1 MLILQIG
8 LQRYFF
14 FFTNQLF
21 GRIFFT
27 SYLKISLPSANNK
40 SPLRTKQGAG
50 PSCPAPRMTVGAN
63 RTMSTDG
70 LPFGLCPLAFLAFQQ
85 TLRSLKSLG
94 SASALGSLRGYGL
107 LKRYRQQAAH
117 SCFSAALQRGG
128 ASRACRH
135 RRGGSRQGALCLG
148 CRSGLLPRGRSR

>member
-21 GRIFFT
+21 SAIIFT

-50 PSCPAPRMTVGAN
+50 PSCPAPQMTVGAN
-63 RTMSTDG
+63 GTMPTDG
-70 LPFGLCPLAFLAFQQ
+70 LPFGLLADLKVLKVLRVGKRIGQFEGLWLAQTVSSAGCPQLFF
-85 TLRSLKSLG
+85 SS
-94 SASALGSLRGYGL
+94 
-107 LKRYRQQAAH
+107 
-117 SCFSAALQRGG
+117 SAARGSVSG
-128 ASRACRH
+128 LPAST
-135 RRGGSRQGALCLG
+135 RRKPAGGSM
-148 CRSGLLPRGRSR
+148 PRMS